1 MLCRDGTCCR
11 LQIIITRFIVLF
23 IFPDSIAAHVL
34 DLIGG
39 WRSIL
44 SNHTL
49 AELAWAQ
56 RFHLS
61 WYFKLQYGV
70 IVYPCMY
77 GHVAVLLE
85 VTFH

>member
-11 LQIIITRFIVLF
+11 LLIIITRFHCFCSYFPIVLL
-23 IFPDSIAAHVL
+23 AHVL

-39 WRSIL
+39 RSIL

-56 RFHLS
+56 RFHVS
-61 WYFKLQYGV
+61 WYFV
-70 IVYPCMY
+70 
-77 GHVAVLLE
+77 
-85 VTFH
+85 